1 MSHMHSLKVRMFYD
15 STILILSEFLTIK
28 EKNSHIVEYHGANT
42 LVRMNFLMASQQENK
57 R

>member
-1 MSHMHSLKVRMFYD
+1 MHSLKVRMFYD